1 MGRLDRG
8 TGSLRSALAAAATL
22 VLSVATTEVAAV
34 DREDEEATAALIEL
48 IQARQRIAAED
59 FAAAEILLLQVRGRT
74 PDDPDVHSLLGFST
88 RKLGRLDEAYA
99 HYEVALRLDPAHR
112 GAREYLGELF
122 LQRGEPARAKE
133 QLAELERLCPTGCEE
148 RAELAAAI
156 AAFEAAVPETR
167 RGR

>member
-1 MGRLDRG
+1 MR
-8 TGSLRSALAAAATL
+8 AFAAALLL
-22 VLSVATTEVAAV
+22 VIALVPVGARAV
-34 DREDEEATAALIEL
+34 DRDDEEATAALIEL
-48 IQARQRIAAED
+48 LQARQLIAAED
-59 FAAAEILLLQVRGRT
+59 YTAAELLLRQARSRS
-74 PDDPDVHSLLGFST
+74 PDDADVHSLLGFST

-99 HYEVALRLDPAHR
+99 HYEAALRLDPAHL

-122 LQRGEPARAKE
+122 LQRGEPVRARE

-156 AAFEAAVPETR
+156 AAFESDVHEPH